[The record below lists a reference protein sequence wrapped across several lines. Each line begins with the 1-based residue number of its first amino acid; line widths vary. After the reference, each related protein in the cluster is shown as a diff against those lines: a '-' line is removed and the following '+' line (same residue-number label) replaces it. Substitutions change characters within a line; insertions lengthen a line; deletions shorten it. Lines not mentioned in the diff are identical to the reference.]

1 MTTHSLTRSGRSFKP
16 EQAMADEEQRVIEN
30 ADGGE
35 QEEDG
40 AQSEDRGEEVV
51 TQPWGMNDLMQY
63 LLCREEQMGRRE
75 E

>member
-40 AQSEDRGEEVV
+40 AQSEDRGERK
-51 TQPWGMNDLMQY
+51 W
-63 LLCREEQMGRRE
+63 
-75 E
+75 

>member
-1 MTTHSLTRSGRSFKP
+1 MTKRSLTRSGRSFKP

-40 AQSEDRGEEVV
+40 AQSEDRGEEAV
-51 TQPWGMNDLMQY
+51 TQPWG
-63 LLCREEQMGRRE
+63 
-75 E
+75 